1 MNYKNRK
8 LCAIKLSVISL
19 RFLASWNCLHWAS
32 VALHRSW
39 WAKKKL
45 LTKQKRDWAPNLLT
59 WTLLKIPAITQS
71 AKYCW
76 HSATSISGVSLAKNL
91 PRVCNWKPQRE
102 GYRTGGKV
110 VLHVQAFVYQAQH
123 MDPSEDDVS
132 SATMNSTMQCC
143 WGSAGTGTV
152 GACCVREIQ
161 PTTCT
166 SEDLPQPVP
175 ISVDD

>member
-19 RFLASWNCLHWAS
+19 RFLASRNCLHWAS
-32 VALHRSW
+32 VALQRSW

-59 WTLLKIPAITQS
+59 WTFLTIPAITQS

-102 GYRTGGKV
+102 RDTELEEKLFFMYRHLYTR
-110 VLHVQAFVYQAQH
+110 
-123 MDPSEDDVS
+123 PSEDDVS

-143 WGSAGTGTV
+143 WGSAGTGIV
-152 GACCVREIQ
+152 GACYVREIQ